1 RFPSRRV
8 GPARSA
14 AGPSARTVPVPDL
27 RALRTNSRRPRAV
40 RAHGAF
46 LIEAL
51 LAILV
56 VSIATTGV
64 FTLIAGLVRASG
76 DSLLRAEAA
85 EIAASAVARM
95 AVENPATL
103 TTRYD
108 APGSAGFAAIHAA
121 AQRLPGVTFLA
132 NLPTVSVTDGPSAG
146 TRRVTVGVAW
156 LMRTTPPSPP
166 THLSSAG
173 VAHT

>member
-1 RFPSRRV
+1 MSDLGALRRRSSRR
-8 GPARSA
+8 
-14 AGPSARTVPVPDL
+14 
-27 RALRTNSRRPRAV
+27 SRGV

-95 AVENPATL
+95 AAENPAAL
-103 TTRYD
+103 TTRYNT
-108 APGSAGFAAIHAA
+108 PGSVGLAAIHAA
-121 AQRLPGVTFLA
+121 AQRLPGVTSLA

-146 TRRVTVGVAW
+146 TRRVTVSVTWQSPTA
-156 LMRTTPPSPP
+156 TTPHRTSMSTVVGP
-166 THLSSAG
+166 
-173 VAHT
+173 

>member
-1 RFPSRRV
+1 MSDV
-8 GPARSA
+8 GMP
-14 AGPSARTVPVPDL
+14 
-27 RALRTNSRRPRAV
+27 RRPQSTKVNAI

-64 FTLIAGLVRASG
+64 FTLIANLVRASG

-95 AVENPATL
+95 AAENPAML
-103 TTRYD
+103 AARYD
-108 APGSAGFAAIHAA
+108 APGSAGFAAVAAA
-121 AQRLPGVTFLA
+121 AQRLPGVTSVT
-132 NLPTVSVTDGPSAG
+132 NLPTITITDGPSAG
-146 TRRVTVGVAW
+146 TRRVVVTVRWQAPIA
-156 LMRTTPPSPP
+156 TTPHRASMTSVVGP
-166 THLSSAG
+166 
-173 VAHT
+173 

>member
-1 RFPSRRV
+1 MSDLCAPRRPSSRR
-8 GPARSA
+8 S
-14 AGPSARTVPVPDL
+14 
-27 RALRTNSRRPRAV
+27 RAV

-95 AVENPATL
+95 AAENPATL

-108 APGSAGFAAIHAA
+108 APDSAGFAAIHAA
-121 AQRLPGVTFLA
+121 AQHLPGVTFLA
-132 NLPTVSVTDGPSAG
+132 NLPTVLVTDGPSAG
-146 TRRVTVGVAW
+146 THRVTVSLTWQSPTA
-156 LMRTTPPSPP
+156 TTP
-166 THLSSAG
+166 H
-173 VAHT
+173 HTSMSTVVGP

>member
-1 RFPSRRV
+1 MS
-8 GPARSA
+8 
-14 AGPSARTVPVPDL
+14 DL

-146 TRRVTVGVAW
+146 TRRVTVIVTWQSPTAPTPH
-156 LMRTTPPSPP
+156 RTSISTVVGP
-166 THLSSAG
+166 
-173 VAHT
+173 